1 MTIQTLIRSKLHPSI
16 SGIYKKF
23 YQTSWISGNRKT
35 VSVLVKLTLKLN
47 EKGLREPSET
57 YFNLSSTVFCSS
69 VGIAA
74 SCSIETLQEKAKTCV
89 NGFFNNLKKDRHQDC
104 RYEKYGGSCFMRAW
118 ILNRGCSS
126 VLFIWCG
133 SHTASKNWKLSL
145 SLKLEANKTSQVT
158 IRKLRK
164 WVS

>member
-47 EKGLREPSET
+47 EKGLREPIET

-74 SCSIETLQEKAKTCV
+74 SCSTETLQEKAKTCV
-89 NGFFNNLKKDRHQDC
+89 NGFFDNLKKDPHQGC
-104 RYEKYGGSCFMRAW
+104 RYEKCGGSYFMRAW
-118 ILNRGCSS
+118 ILYRGYSY
-126 VLFIWCG
+126 L
-133 SHTASKNWKLSL
+133 
-145 SLKLEANKTSQVT
+145 T
-158 IRKLRK
+158 INEWGWVPYEELWRSRKGRGG
-164 WVS
+164 